1 MSYYVSDRLQLR
13 IKSNTKALS
22 PEAQQQIKQLGP
34 QISANSPEPLIKLAK
49 IAKQFGAKAQ
59 WLDSGRAIPF
69 NQGIEMMRQ
78 AGG

>member
-1 MSYYVSDRLQLR
+1 MVFNCFL
-13 IKSNTKALS
+13 IN
-22 PEAQQQIKQLGP
+22 
-34 QISANSPEPLIKLAK
+34 ISSFNDPAYRKYWTDTSQAVCFLTIQFQKWVRCT
-49 IAKQFGAKAQ
+49 KQFGAKAQ